1 MQAVTESNS
10 FFLNLHAAG
19 MFQIALLLLRYCSII
34 VWLMHI
40 VALILPCYRI
50 IIVLLLNKGLL
61 ITVNIEYN
69 ILKTICYVILECKNV
84 KTL

>member
-1 MQAVTESNS
+1 
-10 FFLNLHAAG
+10 

-40 VALILPCYRI
+40 VALILPRYRI

-84 KTL
+84 KM